1 MHIRLAILTALGA
14 VCAAPAFAQLGVPPL
29 GGAVGK
35 VLGAVDRTLDPI
47 ERTATGAVT
56 GAARLAERR
65 VSRLAD
71 LVRRNRDS
79 IELDDAGA
87 PARKGELLLLDP
99 AEADIAT
106 AQRAGFML
114 LGRETLAEL
123 GIGVARLSLPD
134 GQTLPRGEAALRKLL
149 PQASIAADNLHLPAD
164 GAAASSAGSGAAG
177 GGSAVPPAAIDA
189 QVGLIDGGSGPAT
202 AVGPVRGFATGAPRA
217 SDHGSATASLLR
229 GAGVRRIAVAD
240 VYGADPAGGN
250 ALAISRAIDWLIGL
264 RARVISISLVGPNN
278 PLLGQAIA
286 AARRRGVVF
295 VAAVGNDGPAAPP
308 AYPASYPGVIAVTG
322 VDGRNR
328 ALIEAG
334 RALHLDYAGPG
345 ADMIAA
351 NAAGRW
357 TPVRGTSYAAPLVA
371 ARAAALGG
379 GDVTAALDREAVD
392 LGRKGPDAAYGR
404 GLLCGSCRRPR
415 LTAR

>member
-1 MHIRLAILTALGA
+1 MHIRLAILMALGA
-14 VCAAPAFAQLGVPPL
+14 ACAAPAFAQLGVPPL
-29 GGAVGK
+29 GGTVGN

-65 VSRLAD
+65 VSRLTE

-99 AEADIAT
+99 AEADIAA
-106 AQRAGFML
+106 AQRAGFTL
-114 LGRETLAEL
+114 LGRETLTEL
-123 GIGVARLSLPD
+123 GIGVARLGVPG
-134 GQTLPRGEAALRKLL
+134 GQTLPRGEAVLRKIL
-149 PQASIAADNLHLPAD
+149 PQASITADNLHLPA
-164 GAAASSAGSGAAG
+164 
-177 GGSAVPPAAIDA
+177 GGSASTASGGGVAVAPAIDA
-189 QVGLIDGGSGPAT
+189 QVGLIDGGPGPAT
-202 AVGPVRGFATGAPRA
+202 SVGPLRGFATGAPRA

-264 RARVISISLVGPNN
+264 RTRVISISLVGPNN

-345 ADMIAA
+345 ADMVAA

-357 TPVRGTSYAAPLVA
+357 MRVRGTSYAAPLVA
-371 ARAAALGG
+371 ARAAAFD
-379 GDVTAALDREAVD
+379 GDNVSAALDREAVD
-392 LGRKGPDAAYGR
+392 LGRKGPDAIYGR
-404 GLLCGSCRRPR
+404 GLLCGSCRIKFP
-415 LTAR
+415 AR

>member
-1 MHIRLAILTALGA
+1 MRNRLAILMAIVACG
-14 VCAAPAFAQLGVPPL
+14 AAPAFAQLGIPPL
-29 GGAVGK
+29 GGAVGDA
-35 VLGAVDRTLDPI
+35 LGTIDRTLDPF
-47 ERTATGAVT
+47 ERTARRAVT
-56 GAARLAERR
+56 GATRLAEQR
-65 VSRLAD
+65 VSRLNE

-79 IELDDAGA
+79 IEFDGAGE

-99 AEADIAT
+99 GEADLVA
-106 AQRAGFML
+106 AQRAGFAL
-114 LGRETLAEL
+114 LSRETLGDL
-123 GIGVARLSLPD
+123 GIGVARLGVPERVSL
-134 GQTLPRGEAALRKLL
+134 GRAEAALRKLL
-149 PQASIAADNLHLPAD
+149 PDATITADNLHLPSGD
-164 GAAASSAGSGAAG
+164 AASIPSSRGPAS
-177 GGSAVPPAAIDA
+177 VPAIDT
-189 QVGLIDGGSGPAT
+189 QVGLIDGAPGPAVP
-202 AVGPVRGFATGAPRA
+202 VGPVRGLAPGAPRA

-278 PLLGQAIA
+278 PLLGRAIA
-286 AARRRGVVF
+286 AARRRGVIF

-334 RALHLDYAGPG
+334 RALHLDYAAPG
-345 ADMIAA
+345 ADMVAA

-357 TPVRGTSYAAPLVA
+357 VRVRGTSYAAPLVA
-371 ARAAALGG
+371 ARVAAVLS
-379 GDVTAALDREAVD
+379 GDGVTAALDREALD
-392 LGRKGPDAAYGR
+392 LGRKGPDSIFGR
-404 GLLCGSCRRPR
+404 GLLCGSCRRIKS
-415 LTAR
+415 